1 MHRWG
6 PMVDLIFQKVRCEFI
21 SSCRH
26 VLEVAVVVLVGYA
39 VLTVVLGLGT
49 LVSGSDGVP

>member
-1 MHRWG
+1 
-6 PMVDLIFQKVRCEFI
+6 MVDLIFQKVRCEFT

-49 LVSGSDGVP
+49 LVSGSDDVP

>member
-1 MHRWG
+1 
-6 PMVDLIFQKVRCEFI
+6 MVDLIFQKVRCEFT
-21 SSCRH
+21 SSCGH

-49 LVSGSDGVP
+49 LVSGSDDVP